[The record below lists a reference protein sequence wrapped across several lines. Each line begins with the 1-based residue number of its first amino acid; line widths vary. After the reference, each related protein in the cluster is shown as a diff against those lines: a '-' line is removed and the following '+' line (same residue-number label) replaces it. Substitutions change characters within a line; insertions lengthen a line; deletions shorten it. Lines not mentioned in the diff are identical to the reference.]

1 MAFLSKRLRC
11 VADEIGKADTVADIG
26 TDHGKLALY
35 ALRKGICKKVIAVDI
50 SENSLQKARV
60 QAENSNLSENIEFIC
75 GDGLLPL
82 KEIPDVIVIAGMG
95 GNEIVKILSDRFLPA
110 RYILMPHQDAH
121 ILRRFMREKG
131 LRVIKDY
138 VVEDGK
144 FYTLIV
150 CEAGENDYTDSE
162 IILGRNF
169 PPNED
174 YVRRLADRKKKIE
187 IILKSQRIN
196 PEKLQEELAAEYK
209 EIEKWYGSMTQ

>member
-50 SENSLQKARV
+50 SENSLQKARA
-60 QAENSNLSENIEFIC
+60 QAENSNLSEIIEFIC

-121 ILRRFMREKG
+121 ILRSFMRGKG

-187 IILKSQRIN
+187 FILKSQRIN

>member
-35 ALRKGICKKVIAVDI
+35 ALRKGICNKVIAVDI

-121 ILRRFMREKG
+121 ILRSFMREKG

-169 PPNED
+169 PPNGD

-187 IILKSQRIN
+187 FILKLQRIN

>member
-11 VADEIGKADTVADIG
+11 VADEIGEADTVADIG

-50 SENSLQKARV
+50 SENSLQKARA

-82 KEIPDVIVIAGMG
+82 NEIPDVIVIAGMG

-121 ILRRFMREKG
+121 ILRSFMREKG

-169 PPNED
+169 PPNGD

-187 IILKSQRIN
+187 FILKSQRIN

>member
-121 ILRRFMREKG
+121 ILRSFMREKG

-169 PPNED
+169 PPNGD

-187 IILKSQRIN
+187 FILKSQRIN

>member
-50 SENSLQKARV
+50 SENSLQKARA

-121 ILRRFMREKG
+121 ILRSFMREKG

-187 IILKSQRIN
+187 FILKSQRIN

>member
-50 SENSLQKARV
+50 SENSLQKARA

-121 ILRRFMREKG
+121 ILRSFMREKG
-131 LRVIKDY
+131 LRAIKDY

-187 IILKSQRIN
+187 FILKSQRIN